1 MIWIKKFLL
10 NVDGGS
16 TLGNAMILAG
26 GVVLAFSTGPVG
38 LGVGLACGVLG
49 FCDSQD
55 WWFYYYFWEMLLH
68 LPMFKGGKS
77 RWKKNFF

>member
-1 MIWIKKFLL
+1 MNKKIFMELSEDTLL

-55 WWFYYYFWEMLLH
+55 W
-68 LPMFKGGKS
+68 
-77 RWKKNFF
+77 